1 MTVLQVASALIG
13 FIIYPIVI
21 RRIGVEQYGLYVF
34 ILSVVLYFQVVIEF
48 GFDFPALKTVSLHPD
63 DKRILSE
70 VVSAVFYL
78 KSLLFVMMAVVASV
92 VVWAIP
98 MLRDYA
104 WLFVVIFAQNAIN
117 ILFPQWYFQGRKAM
131 RTPVV
136 INFVCRLLQIPLVLL
151 FVHTQQDVFVYA
163 LIVSGTMVM
172 GGVAAMAQIYHEG
185 VHLCRVPL
193 NVIRDYIKAG
203 WPFFLTD
210 LATNVKDRVQT
221 NLIAV
226 CLGLQEVA
234 IYDLATKVVQ
244 IPRLFTQSVNKALF
258 PEMVTNPS
266 PARIQKVVRYERMIA
281 LAMMLAVAV
290 FGYPVILFL
299 GGWQMIAAYPIAVL
313 LSITI
318 YTWLE
323 VGAYLQF
330 VFIPH
335 NRYSWVTLNQ
345 VIACLSCLL
354 LMAAGLFWRHNLYI
368 FVSALVVSGFA
379 ELLFCRIMIKKHRLL

>member
-13 FIIYPIVI
+13 FVIYPIVI

-48 GFDFPALKTVSLHPD
+48 GFDFPALKAVSLHPD

-131 RTPVV
+131 RTPVI

-151 FVHTQQDVFVYA
+151 FVHTRQDVLVYA
-163 LIVSGTMVM
+163 LIVSGTMLM
-172 GGVAAMAQIYHEG
+172 GGMAAMAQIYREG

-354 LMAAGLFWRHNLYI
+354 LMAAGLLWRNNLYI